1 MPHLKNSSVHAL
13 STPSCYGF
21 YCGLLYLF
29 YLVFDRSNSV
39 FKLWK
44 EFDDFLN
51 GHNLNQHPV
60 VMLNFETP

>member
-1 MPHLKNSSVHAL
+1 MNVL
-13 STPSCYGF
+13 PS
-21 YCGLLYLF
+21 LIDKKI
-29 YLVFDRSNSV
+29 FDHSNSV

-51 GHNLNQHPV
+51 GHNVNQHPV